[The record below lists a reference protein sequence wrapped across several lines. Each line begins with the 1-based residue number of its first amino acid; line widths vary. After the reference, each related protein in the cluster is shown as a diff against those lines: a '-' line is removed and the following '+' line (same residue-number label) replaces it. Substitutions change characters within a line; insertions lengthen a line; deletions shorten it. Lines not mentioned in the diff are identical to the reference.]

1 MHFFSGGALLGDNTA
16 NTRHGTIFFEVMQTT
31 SRACIN
37 GRMVDNTPCQ
47 ADISGIITLSNNSE
61 VVVTSPSIAT
71 IIVKD
76 DDSKSR
82 VALDAHTL
90 SVLSSFLCCFCFF
103 SHLCY
108 IWQEYVY
115 NQ

>member
-1 MHFFSGGALLGDNTA
+1 MLGIDNTA

-31 SRACIN
+31 SRACIT

-61 VVVTSPSIAT
+61 VIVTSPSRAT

-82 VALDAHTL
+82 FALDAHTL
-90 SVLSSFLCCFCFF
+90 PVLSSFLFF
-103 SHLCY
+103 LL
-108 IWQEYVY
+108 VF
-115 NQ
+115 